1 MEENEDKKGKED
13 KNENKEKT
21 IVENNDNKKKYIIP
35 ILIIVIVILIAGT
48 CYLYMNSI
56 NKQKSIADK
65 EKTIKKQQ
73 EELLNISKDKDKENE
88 KKKEKEKQTTK
99 PNEQKQE
106 TKYLSKEE
114 YLKIFK
120 EYVGTDFPGEYS
132 EQNQNNKKIEILEDV
147 AEGFFDKC
155 KFFLR
160 KGEFI
165 KQPSSGVA
173 EGDYKIIKRQ
183 DVRDRAHKFVRDMG
197 YGKITEYRD
206 NYDKTEDGIKT
217 GKPYDLRVDLTAHN
231 RQEKEL
237 KLSIIFLRDKNNN
250 LTDKVYAAYVGIK

>member
-1 MEENEDKKGKED
+1 MEENENKKGKED

-21 IVENNDNKKKYIIP
+21 IVSNNDNKKKYIIL
-35 ILIIVIVILIAGT
+35 ILIIVIIILIGGI
-48 CYLYMNSI
+48 CYFYMNST

-65 EKTIKKQQ
+65 DKIIKKQQ
-73 EELLNISKDKDKENE
+73 EELLNISKDKENE

-99 PNEQKQE
+99 PNEQQKE

-120 EYVGTDFPGEYS
+120 KFVGTDFPGDYSKENEY
-132 EQNQNNKKIEILEDV
+132 NKKIEILEDV
-147 AEGFFDKC
+147 TEGFFDKC
-155 KFFLR
+155 KYL
-160 KGEFI
+160 I
-165 KQPSSGVA
+165 KKSSFPQQQSSGVA
-173 EGDYKIIKRQ
+173 EGDYKVITRQ
-183 DVRDRAHKFVRDMG
+183 QVRDIAHQFVRDMG

-231 RQEKEL
+231 RDEKKL
-237 KLSIIFLRDKNNN
+237 KLSILFLRDKNNN
-250 LTDKVYAAYVGIK
+250 ITNKVYAAYVGIK

>member
-1 MEENEDKKGKED
+1 MEENENKKGKED

-35 ILIIVIVILIAGT
+35 ILIIVIIVLIGGI
-48 CYLYMNSI
+48 CYLHMNI
-56 NKQKSIADK
+56 VNKDKNIADK
-65 EKTIKKQQ
+65 EKIIKQQ
-73 EELLNISKDKDKENE
+73 KEELLNISKDKENE

-99 PNEQKQE
+99 PNEQQKE

-120 EYVGTDFPGEYS
+120 EYVGTEY
-132 EQNQNNKKIEILEDV
+132 NKKIEIIED
-147 AEGFFDKC
+147 AKEGAFGKC
-155 KFFLR
+155 KYYLR
-160 KGEFI
+160 KSGFL
-165 KQPSSGVA
+165 QQLTSGVA
-173 EGDYKIIKRQ
+173 EGDYKVITRQ
-183 DVRDRAHKFVRDMG
+183 EVRDRAHKFVRDMG

-206 NYDKTEDGIKT
+206 NYDKTQDGIKT

-237 KLSIIFLRDKNNN
+237 KLSIIFLRDKDNKVTN
-250 LTDKVYAAYVGIK
+250 KVYAAYVGIK

>member
-35 ILIIVIVILIAGT
+35 VLIIVIVILIAGT

-56 NKQKSIADK
+56 NKQKIIADK

-73 EELLNISKDKDKENE
+73 EELLNAAKDKDKV
-88 KKKEKEKQTTK
+88 KQKEREKQTTK

-147 AEGFFDKC
+147 TEGFFDKC
-155 KFFLR
+155 KYL
-160 KGEFI
+160 I
-165 KQPSSGVA
+165 KKSSFPQQQSSGVA
-173 EGDYKIIKRQ
+173 EGDYKVITRQ
-183 DVRDRAHKFVRDMG
+183 QVRDRAHQFVRDMG

-206 NYDKTEDGIKT
+206 NYDKSD
-217 GKPYDLRVDLTAHN
+217 PASPSDLKVDLTAHN
-231 RQEKEL
+231 RDEKKL
-237 KLSIIFLRDKNNN
+237 KLTIIFLRDKENKVTN
-250 LTDKVYAAYVGIK
+250 KVYAAYVGIK

>member
-1 MEENEDKKGKED
+1 MEKNEK
-13 KNENKEKT
+13 ENKEEKK
-21 IVENNDNKKKYIIP
+21 VENNNNNNKKYIIP
-35 ILIIVIVILIAGT
+35 ILIIVIVILIAGV

-56 NKQKSIADK
+56 NKQKSIVDK
-65 EKTIKKQQ
+65 DKTIKKQQ
-73 EELLNISKDKDKENE
+73 EELLNATKDKDKG
-88 KKKEKEKQTTK
+88 KQKEREKQTTK
-99 PNEQKQE
+99 PNEQQKE

-206 NYDKTEDGIKT
+206 NYDKSD
-217 GKPYDLRVDLTAHN
+217 PASPSDLKVDLTAHN
-231 RQEKEL
+231 RDEKKL
-237 KLSIIFLRDKNNN
+237 KLTIIFLRDKENKVTN
-250 LTDKVYAAYVGIK
+250 KVYAAYVGIK

>member
-73 EELLNISKDKDKENE
+73 EELLNAAKDKDKA
-88 KKKEKEKQTTK
+88 KQKEKEKQTTK
-99 PNEQKQE
+99 PNEQQKE

-120 EYVGTDFPGEYS
+120 EYVGTDFPGIHTEKDP
-132 EQNQNNKKIEILEDV
+132 NGKKLEILEDV
-147 AEGFFDKC
+147 TEGLFDKC
-155 KFFLR
+155 KYYLV
-160 KGEFI
+160 KGNMI
-165 KQPSSGVA
+165 KSNNSGFA
-173 EGDYKIIKRQ
+173 EGDYKVITRQ
-183 DVRDRAHKFVRDMG
+183 QVRDRAHQFVRDMG

-237 KLSIIFLRDKNNN
+237 KLSILFLRDKNNN

>member
-56 NKQKSIADK
+56 NKQKIIADK
-65 EKTIKKQQ
+65 ENTIKKQQ
-73 EELLNISKDKDKENE
+73 EELLNAAKDKDKA
-88 KKKEKEKQTTK
+88 KQKEKEKQTTK
-99 PNEQKQE
+99 PNEQQKE

-206 NYDKTEDGIKT
+206 NYDKSD
-217 GKPYDLRVDLTAHN
+217 PASPSDLKVDLIAHN
-231 RQEKEL
+231 RDEKEL
-237 KLSIIFLRDKNNN
+237 KLTIIFLRDKENKVA
-250 LTDKVYAAYVGIK
+250 DKVYAAYVGIK

>member
-1 MEENEDKKGKED
+1 MEENENKKGKED

-21 IVENNDNKKKYIIP
+21 IVANNDNKKKYIIL
-35 ILIIVIVILIAGT
+35 ILIIIKIILIGGI
-48 CYLYMNSI
+48 CYLHMNIVS
-56 NKQKSIADK
+56 KDKDIADK
-65 EKTIKKQQ
+65 EKIIKQQ
-73 EELLNISKDKDKENE
+73 KEELLNISKDKENE

-99 PNEQKQE
+99 PNEQQKE

-237 KLSIIFLRDKNNN
+237 KLSIIFLRDKDNKVTN
-250 LTDKVYAAYVGIK
+250 KVYAAYVGIK

>member
-1 MEENEDKKGKED
+1 MEENENKKGKED

-35 ILIIVIVILIAGT
+35 ILIIVIIILIAGT

-73 EELLNISKDKDKENE
+73 EELLNAAKDKDKA
-88 KKKEKEKQTTK
+88 KQKEKEKQTTK
-99 PNEQKQE
+99 PNEQQKE

-120 EYVGTDFPGEYS
+120 KFVGTDFPGDYSKENEY
-132 EQNQNNKKIEILEDV
+132 NKKIEILEDV
-147 AEGFFDKC
+147 TEGFFDKC
-155 KFFLR
+155 KYL
-160 KGEFI
+160 I
-165 KQPSSGVA
+165 KKSGFPQQQSSGVA
-173 EGDYKIIKRQ
+173 EGDYKVITRQ
-183 DVRDRAHKFVRDMG
+183 QVRDIAHQFVRDMG

-237 KLSIIFLRDKNNN
+237 KLSILFLRDKNNN
-250 LTDKVYAAYVGIK
+250 ITNKVYSAYVGIK

>member
-1 MEENEDKKGKED
+1 ME
-13 KNENKEKT
+13 KNENKEKKK
-21 IVENNDNKKKYIIP
+21 VENNNNNNKKYIIP
-35 ILIIVIVILIAGT
+35 ILVIVIVILIAGV
-48 CYLYMNSI
+48 CYLYMNST

-65 EKTIKKQQ
+65 DKTIKKQQ
-73 EELLNISKDKDKENE
+73 EELLNAAKDKDKG
-88 KKKEKEKQTTK
+88 KQKEKEKQTTK
-99 PNEQKQE
+99 PNEQQKE

-120 EYVGTDFPGEYS
+120 EYVGTDFPGIHTEKDP
-132 EQNQNNKKIEILEDV
+132 NGKKLEILEDV
-147 AEGFFDKC
+147 TEGLFDKC
-155 KFFLR
+155 KYYLV
-160 KGEFI
+160 KGNMI
-165 KQPSSGVA
+165 KSNNSGFA
-173 EGDYKIIKRQ
+173 EGDYKVITRQ
-183 DVRDRAHKFVRDMG
+183 QVRDRAHQFVRDMG